1 MSWAAVSVRDSLST
15 MTTAETL
22 PPPLSTGTSV
32 GAPSRTRLL
41 RENSILNGVFH
52 TRNAARRRRPDLRS
66 GIGGSTNHRPE
77 CRSSSGSHSV
87 SAPETP
93 QGWGPRG
100 FVACKLISNIDKL
113 TPVYCGLDFLI
124 CRTMEFQREIA
135 PAVLRLAAHFPSV
148 VVTGARQTGKTTL
161 LTRLF
166 PRYHYISLDL
176 PQQAQLAEEDPG
188 SFLLRHPAPLLVDE
202 VQYAPKLFRY
212 LKVEIDRNRDAN
224 GRFILTG
231 SQKFSPHEGSIRF
244 PGGTL
249 RRAGARRSLYRRN
262 SAMCSM
268 IASNA
273 RASPGSWS
281 GASCPNSGRTPDLR
295 PADYFSSY
303 QATYLERDVPA
314 TVERVFA
321 QGLRPLHAG
330 QRRTQ
335 RTTPEQDRVGE
346 GSGNQQQD
354 GHGVAER
361 SSGIQSDHV
370 DRAVF
375 HQCRQASHQKRRKL
389 YFNDVGLLCFLLGL
403 NQRSVTDS
411 YLIGSIWET
420 LVFAEL
426 RKYLS
431 ATAPEAS
438 IWFYRDQSP

>member
-1 MSWAAVSVRDSLST
+1 
-15 MTTAETL
+15 
-22 PPPLSTGTSV
+22 
-32 GAPSRTRLL
+32 
-41 RENSILNGVFH
+41 
-52 TRNAARRRRPDLRS
+52 
-66 GIGGSTNHRPE
+66 
-77 CRSSSGSHSV
+77 
-87 SAPETP
+87 
-93 QGWGPRG
+93 
-100 FVACKLISNIDKL
+100 
-113 TPVYCGLDFLI
+113 
-124 CRTMEFQREIA
+124 MEFQREIA

-166 PRYHYISLDL
+166 PRYHYVSLDL

-231 SQKFSPHEGSIRF
+231 SQKFSLMKEVSDSLAGRCGVLELEGLSTEELGDVFHDREQREGI
-244 PGGTL
+244 
-249 RRAGARRSLYRRN
+249 AGILVRGFMPQL
-262 SAMCSM
+262 
-268 IASNA
+268 
-273 RASPGSWS
+273 WKD
-281 GASCPNSGRTPDLR
+281 PDLR

-303 QATYLERDVPA
+303 QATYLERDVRQLLNVSSLRDFDRFMRASAVRSGQLLNKTELAKEVGISNKTA
-314 TVERVFA
+314 TEWLSV
-321 QGLRPLHAG
+321 L
-330 QRRTQ
+330 
-335 RTTPEQDRVGE
+335 
-346 GSGNQQQD
+346 
-354 GHGVAER
+354 
-361 SSGIQSDHV
+361 
-370 DRAVF
+370 
-375 HQCRQASHQKRRKL
+375 QASNQITLIEPYFANVGKRLTKTPKL

-438 IWFYRDQSP
+438 IWFYRDQSRDVDFVIEKDGRLTLADAKWKELPGLRDFRQLLTVQPLLRTARLPAMVLCRTGESYPVGKDMLAVNGLNMRGHF

>member
-1 MSWAAVSVRDSLST
+1 
-15 MTTAETL
+15 
-22 PPPLSTGTSV
+22 
-32 GAPSRTRLL
+32 
-41 RENSILNGVFH
+41 
-52 TRNAARRRRPDLRS
+52 
-66 GIGGSTNHRPE
+66 
-77 CRSSSGSHSV
+77 
-87 SAPETP
+87 
-93 QGWGPRG
+93 
-100 FVACKLISNIDKL
+100 
-113 TPVYCGLDFLI
+113 
-124 CRTMEFQREIA
+124 MEFQREIA

-166 PRYHYISLDL
+166 PRYHYVSLDL

-231 SQKFSPHEGSIRF
+231 SQKFSLMKEVSDSLAGRCGVLELEGLSTEELGDVFHDREQREGI
-244 PGGTL
+244 
-249 RRAGARRSLYRRN
+249 AGILVRGFMPQL
-262 SAMCSM
+262 
-268 IASNA
+268 
-273 RASPGSWS
+273 WKD
-281 GASCPNSGRTPDLR
+281 PDLR

-303 QATYLERDVPA
+303 QATYLERDVRQLLNVSSLRDFDRFMRASAVRSGQLLNKTELAKEVGISNKTA
-314 TVERVFA
+314 TEWLSV
-321 QGLRPLHAG
+321 L
-330 QRRTQ
+330 
-335 RTTPEQDRVGE
+335 
-346 GSGNQQQD
+346 
-354 GHGVAER
+354 
-361 SSGIQSDHV
+361 
-370 DRAVF
+370 
-375 HQCRQASHQKRRKL
+375 QASNQITLIEPYFANVGKRLTKTPKL

-438 IWFYRDQSP
+438 IWFYRDQSRDVDFVIEKDGRLTLADAKWKELPGLRDFRQLLTVQPLLRTARLPAMVLCRTGESYPVGKDMLAVNGLSMRVHF

>member
-1 MSWAAVSVRDSLST
+1 
-15 MTTAETL
+15 
-22 PPPLSTGTSV
+22 
-32 GAPSRTRLL
+32 
-41 RENSILNGVFH
+41 
-52 TRNAARRRRPDLRS
+52 
-66 GIGGSTNHRPE
+66 
-77 CRSSSGSHSV
+77 
-87 SAPETP
+87 
-93 QGWGPRG
+93 
-100 FVACKLISNIDKL
+100 
-113 TPVYCGLDFLI
+113 
-124 CRTMEFQREIA
+124 MEFQREIA

-166 PRYHYISLDL
+166 PRYHYVSLDL

-231 SQKFSPHEGSIRF
+231 SQKFSLMKEVSDSLAGRCGVLELEGLSTEELGDVFHDREQREGI
-244 PGGTL
+244 
-249 RRAGARRSLYRRN
+249 AGILVRGFMPQLWKD
-262 SAMCSM
+262 
-268 IASNA
+268 
-273 RASPGSWS
+273 PE
-281 GASCPNSGRTPDLR
+281 LR

-303 QATYLERDVPA
+303 QATYLERDVRQLLNVSSLRDFDRFMRASAVRSGQLLNKTELAKEVGISNKTA
-314 TVERVFA
+314 TEWLSV
-321 QGLRPLHAG
+321 L
-330 QRRTQ
+330 
-335 RTTPEQDRVGE
+335 
-346 GSGNQQQD
+346 
-354 GHGVAER
+354 
-361 SSGIQSDHV
+361 
-370 DRAVF
+370 
-375 HQCRQASHQKRRKL
+375 QASNQITLIEPYFANVGKRLTKTPKL

-438 IWFYRDQSP
+438 IWFYRDQSREVDFVIEKDGRLTLADAKWKELPGRRDFRQLLAVQPLLRAARLPAMVLCRTEETFPVAKDMLAVNGLRIRAHV